1 MHEHAYLKVNYAS
14 EVDWKWATDYLRCNP
29 LFHGHPRY
37 DCALVQLTEHSTA
50 FVRLIF
56 VFKCTIMNSEF
67 KFALVQP
74 YTAGIGS
81 QRRLDRDL
89 KLTCVRAVPWSQP
102 IFILVDS
109 IIRGALLYP
118 DPTNHGGFIVVD
130 HIDGDLFLRTMSMRQ
145 GHRGI

>member
-89 KLTCVRAVPWSQP
+89 KLTCVRVVPQSQP